1 MPPCVRRWLALL
13 SVAACPAVAQT
24 LFVMPGA
31 GGAVNTVS
39 SYSAATLAAGSSLAV
54 SPNAFR
60 AISSRDGSKVYVL
73 TTSSTNSL
81 YSLTNNLQTAS
92 ALANFGYAT
101 TGAVLTVDG
110 QTLYVAAGSLHAFAT
125 ATDTEETL
133 APISG
138 TVLDVDASVDG
149 TQIFLLTLS
158 GTTYSVA
165 SLSTVT
171 KTVTNTV
178 NVPANAT
185 ALTVGP
191 NGLIY
196 VSAAGTVSEIDP
208 NTHVLL
214 NQYPVNAAPAKPA
227 FTPDGHYLITANQQA
242 GGTAAVTVVD
252 LFAHSVAGAIQPS
265 ALPTGAILDSLYAA
279 SNNLV
284 VGCSKAAQALFDIS
298 LSPLGLTAA
307 PFVSSGTQV
316 LAAAVTPDVAVGH
329 HPATTSLFYLTSSG
343 VTRVNLA
350 TLTTNGTISSA
361 VPEAALSVVQPEAFG
376 QNTNYILYGNN
387 QSVPVGT
394 ISQPLAVR
402 VFDAN
407 GVPQAGVNVAFTGP
421 SNLLITAPTSNT
433 NSLGYATTTVQVL
446 SGTGQMTIGVS
457 IAATTSA
464 SFTLNAVAGSGGS
477 TGGTGGTTSGSLQ
490 VVNGQGQL
498 IDAYHV
504 VSESSYNGKPF
515 QVLVKDGNGNPAP
528 NQPVVF
534 TLSQGLGNLQT
545 FNGVGIISGKNSIT
559 VASDANGIASIDM
572 IAGQP
577 PSIPGYDQ
585 EVITATLGTLSTS
598 IYCTTITTQN
608 AGSTISVYRLAP
620 DLATGSFDG
629 YAGPAGTT
637 IPNAVRFLVQSNS
650 GPALPNVGI
659 SLNPPAGADPK
670 TTPSASC
677 AGAPLSDS
685 KGVVTCNLVF
695 NGVVGSST
703 VTPAVGNLQPS
714 LPIPVT
720 ITPGPPAVFTKIQG
734 DGQTGKPGQTLPI
747 SLVAQL
753 TDAYGN
759 PLAAQPVSFAVTSG
773 SATLSG
779 APKVTD
785 ADGKVQVIVILGKV
799 PGPATITMTVGSGSS
814 AVVATF
820 SETVVVI
827 PGGLNVVSGN
837 NQSALTGA
845 QFSQAL
851 VVQALDN
858 QKNPIPGVTV
868 GFTVTGGGAT
878 LSAPSATT
886 DNNGN
891 ATVMVTA
898 GNTAGAIEV
907 TASYATFTATFNLT
921 STPPGP
927 SNISFLNGASFV
939 QNGASPGSVTP
950 GEILTI
956 TGVNLTPGVNGVVT
970 PPAGT
975 MPTSLNG
982 IQVLFGGNPAP
993 IFAVVNSNGVEQ
1005 INVLVPFGISS
1016 GTSTDVTITNASGS
1030 ATLLN
1035 VPIMQ
1040 YAPAIFST
1048 SVSGTNYAVAV
1059 DGTTGAYI
1067 TPTSPAVPG
1076 HPVVVFTEGMGQTI
1090 PVVSTTVPGA
1100 GESVSAPV
1108 TVTLNGVPIGGVTAI
1123 YQPRVFGVYLVTFQL
1138 PSSMNAGSYALTIG
1152 VTPSG
1157 GTPAASQTVQLP
1169 VGAAP
1174 AQ

>member
-13 SVAACPAVAQT
+13 SVATLPAAAQT

-31 GGAVNTVS
+31 GGAVDTVS
-39 SYSAATLAAGSSLAV
+39 SYSATTLAAGASLAV
-54 SPNAFR
+54 SQNAFR

-101 TGAVLTVDG
+101 TGAVLSLDG

-133 APISG
+133 APIGG
-138 TVLDVDASVDG
+138 TVLDVDASIDG
-149 TQIFLLTLS
+149 TQIFALTLS
-158 GTTYSVA
+158 GTTYSLA

-171 KTVTNTV
+171 KAVTNTV
-178 NVPANAT
+178 NVPPNAA
-185 ALTVGP
+185 ALAVGP
-191 NGLIY
+191 NGLVY
-196 VSAAGTVSEIDP
+196 VSAPGTVSEIDP
-208 NTHVLL
+208 NSHVLL
-214 NQYPVNAAPAKPA
+214 NQYPVNGSPGKPA
-227 FTPDGHYLITANQQA
+227 FTPDGHYLVTANQQA

-265 ALPTGAILDSLYAA
+265 ALPSGAILDSLYVA
-279 SNNLV
+279 SDSLV
-284 VGCSKAAQALFDIS
+284 VGYSKGVQALFDIS
-298 LSPLGLTAA
+298 LGPLALTAA
-307 PFVSSGTQV
+307 PFVPSGTQV

-350 TLTTNGTISSA
+350 TLTTSGTIPSTL
-361 VPEAALSVVQPEAFG
+361 PEGALSVVQPEASG

-387 QSVPVGT
+387 QSVAVGT

-407 GVPQAGVNVAFTGP
+407 GVPQAGVNVAFSGP
-421 SNLLITAPTSNT
+421 SNLLITSPTSNT
-433 NSLGYATTTVQVL
+433 NSLGYASTTVQVL

-464 SFTLNAVAGSGGS
+464 SFALNAVAGTGG

-504 VSESSYNGKPF
+504 VSESSFNGKPF

-559 VASDANGIASIDM
+559 VPSDSNGIASVDM

-585 EVITATLGTLSTS
+585 EIITATLGTLSTS

-620 DLATGSFDG
+620 DLASGSFDG

-637 IPNAVRFLVQSNS
+637 IPNAVQFLVQSNS

-685 KGVVTCNLVF
+685 KGIVTCNLVF
-695 NGVVGSST
+695 NGVIGSST

-714 LPIPVT
+714 LPFPVT
-720 ITPGPPAVFTKIQG
+720 ITPGPPAVFTKMQG
-734 DGQTGKPGQTLPI
+734 DGQSGKPGQTLPI

-799 PGPATITMTVGSGSS
+799 PGPVTITMTAGSGSS

-858 QKNPIPGVTV
+858 QKNPVPGVSV
-868 GFTVTGGGAT
+868 SFTVTSGNAT

-898 GNTAGAIEV
+898 GNTAGPIVV
-907 TASYATFTATFNLT
+907 TASYATFTAAFTLT

-927 SNISFLNGASFV
+927 GNIAFLNGASFV

-1016 GTSTDVTITNASGS
+1016 GTSTDVTITNLSGS

-1035 VPIMQ
+1035 VPIVQ
-1040 YAPAIFST
+1040 YAPAIFNT
-1048 SVSGTNYAVAV
+1048 SVNGTNYAVAV

-1076 HPVVVFTEGMGQTI
+1076 HPVVVFAEGMGQTI

-1100 GESVSAPV
+1100 GQSVSAPV
-1108 TVTLNGVPIGGVTAI
+1108 TVTLNGVPITGVTAI
-1123 YQPRVFGVYLVTFQL
+1123 YQPQVFGVYLVTFQL
-1138 PSSMNAGSYALTIG
+1138 PSSMSAGSYALTIN